1 MNLARTNLLLGK
13 HNFTGVFSHFPYT
26 YRSRTY
32 FFIIF
37 FLLLP
42 FSRYNKAFFFTI
54 YVNLDINLSF
64 IANIAISQVFFIIF
78 LIFLNFQHCTLLV
91 RNAPNV
97 FNVQMHNRLY
107 RVSQRY
113 YLMYLAYFWKY

>member
-1 MNLARTNLLLGK
+1 MNLARTNLLLGE
-13 HNFTGVFSHFPYT
+13 HIFTGVFSHFPYT

-64 IANIAISQVFFIIF
+64 IANIAISEAFFITF

-97 FNVQMHNRLY
+97 FNVQVHNTVY